1 MRAFLRKFY
10 GNRML
15 SCVRFYD
22 GIAGMGDG
30 EDIKSNQTL
39 KEPQMTI
46 ASIETTNIPTANKS
60 SFLLRALNWLAKLDG
75 DYREAAKLKTMPQER
90 LDDMGMSRNSLKEQF
105 SGKLPRR

>member
-1 MRAFLRKFY
+1 
-10 GNRML
+10 
-15 SCVRFYD
+15 
-22 GIAGMGDG
+22 
-30 EDIKSNQTL
+30 
-39 KEPQMTI
+39 MTI